1 MRQVSDVNFSHS
13 NIKSLSVNIVIS
25 CVYCGIL
32 QSNVLLFAMGATML
46 ISFSVANFL
55 SFKEKQTITL
65 NAGLV
70 RKKSERLYK
79 DKTGNRLV
87 KFTALFGAN
96 ASGKSNFV
104 EAIGFSRRF
113 VLRGFPS
120 ESTKL
125 YCRTDDDCC
134 TQSTLFEYELLIDG
148 RMFRYSIECNLEQRT
163 VEKELL
169 IELIKEEEKVIFS
182 RDIAS
187 ETYNIL
193 KFKDHQLNAKLEIY
207 ASDIKEEKGILFLS
221 VLNQNKTAL
230 YSEHA
235 EAVLFKSLYT
245 WFEDQLSVNFPNRMI
260 SPYSYF
266 LSTENREII
275 SKILQA
281 YDTGITGYSI
291 VDNTKE
297 MLKAQIPEDMYKSII
312 TDLLKMKES
321 KKTKAPSI
329 ILRGPREFFILK
341 LDDNDNLVSETLQ
354 FSHKASSSLFGI
366 DEESDG
372 TTRLMDLLTVL
383 LDKRDEAV
391 YVIDEIDRCLHPQ
404 LTTRFVMDFL
414 YLASRRNI
422 QLIVTTHESALLD
435 FEILRKDEIWFVNK
449 EEGASQLYPLEDFS
463 ERFDKKIE
471 YAYRNG
477 EYKAKPNFENIYP
490 LLDSFLD
497 S

>member
-1 MRQVSDVNFSHS
+1 MIFSHS
-13 NIKSLSVNIVIS
+13 NIYSIGNCIEHSEAIVKLYDLI
-25 CVYCGIL
+25 YNTL
-32 QSNVLLFAMGATML
+32 QWRNSML

-55 SFKEKQTITL
+55 SFKEKQTVSL
-65 NAGLV
+65 SAGLV
-70 RKKSERLYK
+70 RRKSERLYK

-104 EAIGFSRRF
+104 EAIGFSRLF
-113 VLRGFPS
+113 ILRGFPA
-120 ESTKL
+120 ESTKM
-125 YCRTDDDCC
+125 YCRIDDDYR
-134 TQSTLFEYELLIDG
+134 TKNTLFVYELLVDN
-148 RMFRYSIECNLEQRT
+148 RMFKYSIECNLEQRKL
-163 VEKELL
+163 EKELL
-169 IELIKEEEKVIFS
+169 IEIIKGEEKIVFS
-182 RDIAS
+182 RDLAS
-187 ETYNIL
+187 QTYNIQ

-207 ASDIKEEKGILFLS
+207 ASDIKEEKEILFLS
-221 VLNQNKTAL
+221 VLNQNKSSL
-230 YSEHA
+230 YTEHV
-235 EAVLFKSLYT
+235 EASLFKSIYS
-245 WFEDQLSVNFPNRMI
+245 WFENQLSVIFPNRMI

-281 YDTGITGYSI
+281 YDTGITKYSI

-297 MLKAQIPEDMYKSII
+297 MLKAQIPEDMYKSIV

-321 KKTKAPSI
+321 KKENAPSI
-329 ILRGPREFFILK
+329 ILRGPKEFFILK
-341 LDDNDNLVSETLQ
+341 LDTDDNLVSETLQ

-366 DEESDG
+366 NEESDG
-372 TTRLMDLLTVL
+372 TTRLMDLMTVL
-383 LDKRDEAV
+383 LDRRNEAV

-414 YLASRRNI
+414 YLANRRNI

-449 EEGASQLYPLEDFS
+449 DEGNSQLYPLEVFS

-471 YAYRNG
+471 YAYKNG